1 MRHVAIYV
9 RVSSRK
15 QQHKSQ
21 LPDLQRWA
29 DSQSE
34 PVRWYKDTATGK
46 TTNRPGWKRLE
57 KDIAAGRVSKLVC
70 WKLDRLGRT
79 ARELLIL
86 FDQLRAR
93 RSDLLCV
100 AGGVNGL
107 ETAEGRFM
115 AGILAQVA
123 EFDNELRSERIRA
136 GQAAARASGK
146 RWGGSLRGRR
156 VKVTPQQAKII
167 YRMKHEDGES
177 VAAIART
184 VALSRPTVYSVL
196 AEGNGASL

>member
-1 MRHVAIYV
+1 V

-29 DSQSE
+29 EAQGE
-34 PVRWYKDTATGK
+34 PVRWYKDTASGK
-46 TTNRPGWKRLE
+46 TTNRPAWKRLE

-79 ARELLIL
+79 ARELLVL

-107 ETAEGRFM
+107 DTAEGRFM

-123 EFDNELRSERIRA
+123 EFDNEVRAERIRA

-146 RWGGSLRGRR
+146 RWGGSRRGRR
-156 VKVTPQQAKII
+156 VKVTDLQI
-167 YRMKHEDGES
+167 RMIRELKQDGES
-177 VAAIART
+177 IAAIARA
-184 VALSRPTVYSVL
+184 VGLSRPTVYDVL
-196 AEGNGASL
+196 RDGRAAPAQ

>member
-15 QQHKSQ
+15 QQHQSQ

-29 DSQSE
+29 ESQSE

-57 KDIAAGRVSKLVC
+57 KDIRAGRVARLVC

-107 ETAEGRFM
+107 DTAEGRFM

-123 EFDNELRSERIRA
+123 EYDNEIRAERIRA
-136 GQAAARASGK
+136 GQAAARANGK
-146 RWGGSLRGRR
+146 RWGGSKKGRR
-156 VKVTPQQAKII
+156 VKVTGLQARTIRQLRASREPI
-167 YRMKHEDGES
+167 
-177 VAAIART
+177 AAIARA
-184 VALSRPTVYSVL
+184 VGLSRPTIYSVL
-196 AEGNGASL
+196 AESNGKPV